1 LKEAVKSKTEKIFL
15 IGFMGSGKTS
25 FGKKLAIYLEKE
37 FIDLDH
43 EIEKKE
49 KLSINEI
56 FLVKGET
63 YFRNKESQIL
73 KTVVEKK
80 DAVFALGGGTVCY
93 NENLAFLKENGI
105 LVYLEL
111 PIKTILGR
119 LRKDNQN
126 RPLIKDLDS
135 KDFISKISNLFSQRE
150 VFYKQADIILDA
162 QISKSKLKR
171 QIADFIENQ
180 K

>member
-1 LKEAVKSKTEKIFL
+1 MK
-15 IGFMGSGKTS
+15 
-25 FGKKLAIYLEKE
+25 
-37 FIDLDH
+37 
-43 EIEKKE
+43 IEKKE

>member
-1 LKEAVKSKTEKIFL
+1 
-15 IGFMGSGKTS
+15 MGSGKTS
-25 FGKKLAIYLEKE
+25 FGKKLAVYLEKE
-37 FIDLDH
+37 FIDLDFV
-43 EIEKKE
+43 IEQKE

-63 YFRNKESQIL
+63 YFRNIETKVL
-73 KTVVEKK
+73 KDFVEKK
-80 DAVFALGGGTVCY
+80 DAVFALGGGTVCF
-93 NENLAFLKENGI
+93 NDNLAFLKEHGI

-119 LRKDNQN
+119 LRKDNEN
-126 RPLIKDLDS
+126 RPLVKDLDS
-135 KDFISKISNLFSQRE
+135 KDFISKISKLFAQRE
-150 VFYKQADIILDA
+150 EYYKQADIILDA

-171 QIADFIENQ
+171 QIADFIESQ

>member
-1 LKEAVKSKTEKIFL
+1 MVEVIKSKTEKIFL

-25 FGKKLAIYLEKE
+25 FGKKLALYLETE
-37 FIDLDH
+37 FIDLDF
-43 EIEKKE
+43 EIEQKE

-63 YFRNKESQIL
+63 YFRNIESQTL
-73 KTVVEKK
+73 KTIVNKK
-80 DAVFALGGGTVCY
+80 NAVFALGGGTVCY
-93 NENLAFLKENGI
+93 NDNLVFLKTQGI

-111 PIKTILGR
+111 PLKTILGR
-119 LRKDNQN
+119 LRKDNQS

-135 KDFISKISNLFSQRE
+135 SEFISKITKLFAQRE
-150 VFYKQADIILDA
+150 DFYKQADIVVDA

-171 QIADFIENQ
+171 QIADFIETQ